1 MSKLMEIQQQMQAL
15 ELKRFILSDQQSAIE
30 KQLSDLKRE
39 FYTLLVAEAIE
50 AENWHDVLY
59 HYRTYFK
66 RMSISMF
73 TTLADVG
80 YNFGQTPLQF
90 DGIEIEYSD
99 EQHDARYAV
108 PDLLGFTITNIQ
120 RVGDEEIIFTRHD
133 GQRVSMYHGQDC
145 CEVVEIESVVGDLD
159 ALIGKPLVIA
169 EVVTN
174 YSEDVH
180 GDELWT
186 FYRLGTDIGNIV
198 TIRWHGSSNGYYS
211 VSVHFKFV

>member
-1 MSKLMEIQQQMQAL
+1 MSKIIEIQQQMQAL

-39 FYTLLVAEAIE
+39 FYTILVAEAIE

-73 TTLADVG
+73 TTLADAG

-90 DGIEIEYSD
+90 DGIEITYND
-99 EQHDARYAV
+99 ELDDTRYAI
-108 PDLLGFTITNIQ
+108 PDLLGFTITNAR

-133 GQRVSMYHGQDC
+133 GQRVKMCHEQDC
-145 CEVVEIESVVGDLD
+145 CEGVYIESVVGDLD
-159 ALIGKPLVIA
+159 ALIGKPLTIA

-174 YSEDVH
+174 YNEVAH
-180 GDELWT
+180 GDERWT
-186 FYRLGTDIGNIV
+186 YYRLGTDIGNIV
-198 TIRWHGSSNGYYS
+198 TIRWLGESNGYYS
-211 VSVHFKFV
+211 TSVYFKFV